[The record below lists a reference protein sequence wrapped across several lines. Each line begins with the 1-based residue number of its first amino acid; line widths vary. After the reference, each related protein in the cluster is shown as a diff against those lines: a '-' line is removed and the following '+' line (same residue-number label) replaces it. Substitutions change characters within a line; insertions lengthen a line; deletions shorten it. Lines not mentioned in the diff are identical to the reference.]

1 MTLASIKESLDDY
14 WKCTSANEL
23 REVAR
28 QRALS
33 RKPITELVGA
43 VNVGIKELK
52 KALTALEQRNAKR
65 NLPPSI
71 GPGRKR
77 FKNAPVHPSAFEAG
91 LDKGTTFNSI
101 ASDTLSALSPDQ
113 VNLSLPLI
121 VKFTSLAVLLSDAS
135 MKQSVDSFDAA
146 FARHVKS
153 NEKSNMTKPPE
164 ARSKVRAASPLFSAE
179 ANDAWASFCTSNLM
193 AHMVPEE
200 VGAVGKSVVH
210 AGVQAGAS
218 TGAAEKGW
226 QASLRLSI
234 SGTKTILAC
243 SAETAI
249 ATFGVMDPTAMWQKF
264 LEMRPED
271 VQRMVDLPRKEAT
284 LWAGTVGPNELFYLP
299 AGWMF
304 AESVL
309 PKADFM
315 GILCRGVINEGS
327 AYNQLQAIRKLLSSV
342 KKNDAELEAVVAA
355 LGKKALATAV
365 PTDPAALAAPG
376 PAPSPGESA
385 SPSGKT
391 ANVEAHG
398 GGSEI
403 PGAAQDSQSQ
413 QMTD

>member
-1 MTLASIKESLDDY
+1 MLPISDSSEASI
-14 WKCTSANEL
+14 
-23 REVAR
+23 
-28 QRALS
+28 
-33 RKPITELVGA
+33 
-43 VNVGIKELK
+43 
-52 KALTALEQRNAKR
+52 
-65 NLPPSI
+65 
-71 GPGRKR
+71 
-77 FKNAPVHPSAFEAG
+77 
-91 LDKGTTFNSI
+91 
-101 ASDTLSALSPDQ
+101 
-113 VNLSLPLI
+113 
-121 VKFTSLAVLLSDAS
+121 
-135 MKQSVDSFDAA
+135 KQSVDSFDAA

-179 ANDAWASFCTSNLM
+179 ANDAWASFCTSNFM

-200 VGAVGKSVVH
+200 VGAVGKSVLHV
-210 AGVQAGAS
+210 GVQAGAS

-249 ATFGVMDPTAMWQKF
+249 ATFGVMDPTALWQKF
-264 LEMRPED
+264 LQMSPED
-271 VQRMVDLPRKEAT
+271 VQRMVDLQRKEIT

-309 PKADFM
+309 PKADCM

-342 KKNDAELEAVVAA
+342 KKNDAELDAVVAA
-355 LGKKALATAV
+355 LAALEKRALASTV
-365 PTDPAALAAPG
+365 PTEPEPAALASPG
-376 PAPSPGESA
+376 PKPSPGESA
-385 SPSGKT
+385 SPSGKK
-391 ANVEAHG
+391 ADDVEAHG

-403 PGAAQDSQSQ
+403 PVEEQLAAQDSQSQ
-413 QMTD
+413 QLTA